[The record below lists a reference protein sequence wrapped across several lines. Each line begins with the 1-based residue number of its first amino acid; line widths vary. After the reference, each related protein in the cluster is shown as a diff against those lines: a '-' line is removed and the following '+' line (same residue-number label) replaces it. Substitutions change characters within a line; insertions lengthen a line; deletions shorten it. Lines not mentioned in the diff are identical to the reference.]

1 MTDSDLSA
9 ESISRGLATRFIGRR
24 TVYHRRLP
32 TTMDTARDEARSGA
46 AEGTVVVAGEQTAA
60 RGRLKRSWF
69 SPRGNIAF
77 SVVLYPTR
85 QQLPG
90 LVMVSSLAVVGGIE
104 AVTGLRPVVKWP
116 NDVLVAGKKVCGIL
130 IESSFQGSRLDYAIV
145 GIGINV
151 NLDPTDFPEITPI
164 ATSLS
169 LELGKGVSRTELLRA
184 VLTEME
190 RLYLAPHAAVFRQ
203 WRDRLV
209 TLGNDVR
216 ITSGDTTL
224 DGVAE
229 SVNPDGSLM
238 LRLPDGRLT
247 RVTIG
252 DVSLRKRAD

>member
-24 TVYHRRLP
+24 TLYYGRLP
-32 TTMDTARDEARSGA
+32 TTMDAARDEARAGA

-60 RGRLKRSWF
+60 RGRLKRTRF
-69 SPRGNIAF
+69 SPQGNIAL

-90 LVMVSSLAVVGGIE
+90 LIMVSSLAVAGGIE
-104 AVTGLRPVVKWP
+104 AVTGLRPAVKWP
-116 NDVLVAGKKVCGIL
+116 NDVLVGGRKVCGIL
-130 IESSFQGSRLDYAIV
+130 IESSLQADRVDYAIV
-145 GIGINV
+145 GVGINV
-151 NLDPTDFPEITPI
+151 NLDPTDFAEITPT

-169 LELGKGVSRTELLRA
+169 LEVGKSVSRLRLIRA
-184 VLTEME
+184 VLSELE
-190 RLYLAPHAAVFRQ
+190 RLYLAPQETVFHQ

-209 TLGNDVR
+209 TLGRDVR
-216 ITSGDTTL
+216 VTSGDTAL

-229 SVNPDGSLM
+229 SVEPDGSLM

-247 RVTIG
+247 RITVG
-252 DVSLRKRAD
+252 DVSLR